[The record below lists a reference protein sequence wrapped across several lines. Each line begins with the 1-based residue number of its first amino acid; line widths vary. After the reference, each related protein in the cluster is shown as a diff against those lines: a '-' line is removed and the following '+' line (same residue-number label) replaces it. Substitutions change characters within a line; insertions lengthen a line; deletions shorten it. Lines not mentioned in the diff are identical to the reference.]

1 MEEPII
7 TFGTES
13 LIIEMLPEPVVEPL
27 PEPVVEPLPEP
38 ESPELLPDTVIPF
51 ESKLI
56 SKGWC
61 ILS

>member
-13 LIIEMLPEPVVEPL
+13 LIIEML